1 MSATI
6 HFCLKFIK
14 FYFLFI
20 LSLQAVIVHLIH
32 NPYIISLFFL
42 FFSFFS
48 RFFYLFI
55 TIIYNTKT
63 VVFYFI
69 VKFIELF
76 ILNLIYLF
84 SVYALNMICILNNLF
99 VDGGPEGGII

>member
-1 MSATI
+1 M
-6 HFCLKFIK
+6 
-14 FYFLFI
+14 
-20 LSLQAVIVHLIH
+20 
-32 NPYIISLFFL
+32 
-42 FFSFFS
+42 
-48 RFFYLFI
+48 
-55 TIIYNTKT
+55 YNTKT

-99 VDGGPEGGII
+99 VDGGPEGGYI